1 MKPERLQKILA
12 RGGLASRRHAESLIT
27 EGRVRLNGRIV
38 TELGTKADPRHD
50 RIEVDGKR
58 VIAEHLV
65 YYAMHKPRGFVT
77 TLSDPEGRPSL
88 RELLVPHGIDERIF
102 PVGRLDFHTSG
113 ILLLT
118 NDGAFSDG
126 LLHPKRKVPK
136 TYVVKVQGVMQPKDI
151 ERWREG
157 VELDDGKTLPAD
169 AAFLRF
175 DGDKTWFEITIREGR
190 NQQIRRMGDATGFR
204 VMRLAR
210 VAFADVTIEGM
221 RPGELRPL
229 SYEELV
235 ELKKKHGVPRNPSA
249 AKAMEPD
256 VKRRRVPIAALKR
269 EIAADEQRHGDER
282 RAESRTPGTRERP
295 PRESRGE
302 HGAPAERAARGERG
316 APAERGAR
324 GERGQRGER
333 VPRGQRPERAG
344 ERARPRAIAAGRGR
358 PPRAEA
364 PARPARSG
372 EGTRSAGANAHEQRT
387 PRSTWGRDAQGEDR
401 PQGARARHV
410 FERQDSAAPRG
421 AREGGWRGHG
431 PDASEPRDVPRMEG
445 GRPTEPARARRG
457 VNRDAPAQPTGGGGR
472 APRGPRRR

>member
-88 RELLVPHGIDERIF
+88 RELLKPHGIDERIF

-151 ERWREG
+151 DRWREG
-157 VELDDGKTLPAD
+157 VELDDGKTLAAD

-175 DGDKTWFEITIREGR
+175 EGDKTWFEITIREGR

-256 VKRRRVPIAALKR
+256 VRRRRVPIARLKR
-269 EIAADEQRHGDER
+269 EIASGSCTIPWCSTER
-282 RAESRTPGTRERP
+282 RSRSGRKI
-295 PRESRGE
+295 SV
-302 HGAPAERAARGERG
+302 PAISTISSAARLMWPSDTRQ
-316 APAERGAR
+316 APRISAAAAPNA
-324 GERGQRGER
+324 
-333 VPRGQRPERAG
+333 VPK
-344 ERARPRAIAAGRGR
+344 
-358 PPRAEA
+358 
-364 PARPARSG
+364 SV
-372 EGTRSAGANAHEQRT
+372 T
-387 PRSTWGRDAQGEDR
+387 PRVRMLS
-401 PQGARARHV
+401 
-410 FERQDSAAPRG
+410 PR
-421 AREGGWRGHG
+421 
-431 PDASEPRDVPRMEG
+431 
-445 GRPTEPARARRG
+445 
-457 VNRDAPAQPTGGGGR
+457 
-472 APRGPRRR
+472 